1 MPSGLPPPRA
11 LRTPRYHPSSMV
23 AVRVIVFLAGA
34 VAVYA
39 TVGSAVRTVILPR
52 GVPSKLAR
60 AVFLPT
66 RAVFRLW
73 AGPGATY
80 ERRDRVMALYAPVA
94 LLILLGVWVTLILGG
109 YTAMFWGLGGRP
121 LRTAF
126 VLSGSSVLTL
136 GFERP
141 PDLPSTSLAFT
152 EAGTGLVMLAMLIT
166 YLPSIYGSFSRREI
180 AVTDLEIR
188 AGSPP
193 SGVEMI
199 ERYWILG
206 RIDRLEEVWRRWEE
220 WFEELEESHT
230 SFPALVFFRSPQPD
244 HSWVTAA
251 GAVLDGASLVTS
263 TVDAPR
269 NVAAEFCIRA
279 GYLSLRRI
287 ATFFGVPYDPNP
299 KQGDPITIGRDEFDA
314 VCDRLAT
321 AGVPLKED
329 RDQAWLDFAGWRVN
343 YDTVLIAMAGL
354 TMAPY
359 AMWSSDR
366 SLRAWR
372 PKLFQRRPRVTAN
385 TPQAPAP

>member
-1 MPSGLPPPRA
+1 MGAEEAAGIIRVP
-11 LRTPRYHPSSMV
+11 MV
-23 AVRVIVFLAGA
+23 VVRVIAFLAGVA
-34 VAVYA
+34 VVYA

-60 AVFLPT
+60 SVFLPT

-94 LLILLGVWVTLILGG
+94 LLVLLGVWVTLILAG
-109 YTAMFWGLGGRP
+109 YTAMFWGVGGRS

-126 VLSGSSVLTL
+126 ILSGSSVLTL

-141 PDLPSTSLAFT
+141 PDLPSTGLSFT

-166 YLPSIYGSFSRREI
+166 YLPTIYGSFSRRET

-251 GAVLDGASLVTS
+251 GAVLDGASLVAS

-287 ATFFGVPYDPNP
+287 ANFFGVPYDPAP

-321 AGVPLKED
+321 SGVPLKED
-329 RDQAWLDFAGWRVN
+329 RDQAWIDFAGWRVN

-372 PKLFQRRPRVTAN
+372 PRLFQRRTA
-385 TPQAPAP
+385 PSG